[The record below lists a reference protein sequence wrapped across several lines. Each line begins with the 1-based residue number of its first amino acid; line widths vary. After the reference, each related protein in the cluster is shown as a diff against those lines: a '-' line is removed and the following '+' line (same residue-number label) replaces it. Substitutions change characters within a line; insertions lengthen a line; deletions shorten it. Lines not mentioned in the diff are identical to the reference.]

1 MQGPKIPWRPGR
13 IDGFAK
19 DATPDGRLPDATQ
32 GADHVRQVCSPT
44 DTLYALFSH
53 DIIQLNCRID
63 FLPHGVSAPA
73 NACSIH

>member
-32 GADHVRQVCSPT
+32 GADHVRQVCLSHT
-44 DTLYALFSH
+44 FS
-53 DIIQLNCRID
+53 ICAV
-63 FLPHGVSAPA
+63 FS
-73 NACSIH
+73 